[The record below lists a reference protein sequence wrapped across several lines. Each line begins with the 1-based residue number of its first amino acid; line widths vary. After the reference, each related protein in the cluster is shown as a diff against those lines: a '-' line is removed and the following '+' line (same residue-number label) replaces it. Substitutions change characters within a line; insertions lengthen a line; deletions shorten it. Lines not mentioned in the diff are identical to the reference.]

1 MDNKQLAV
9 EILKLSGGKENLKSV
24 THCVTRLRLTVYDTK
39 KINSSEIQALE
50 GVMGTNLV
58 GSQLQVIL
66 GGRVGPVHD
75 ETVVLVGDISES
87 TTDNANSEGII
98 NKFLDTLSGIFVPV
112 IPAIIGAGLLKA
124 ILFTLM
130 FAELVPTD
138 SDIFRFLNVF
148 SDAGFYFLPILLA
161 FSSASKFRANP
172 YVAVVIA
179 GILIH
184 PELITMMNESTS
196 LKFIGIPILSVG
208 YASSVIPIILGIW
221 FMSYVEKGLIKVIPK
236 ILQTVLLPLLTL
248 IITAPVVLAVIGPL
262 GQLAGNALGN
272 GFMALYMSPF
282 SIVAGAIFGAVFPFL
297 VMIGMHNGF
306 SPIMIQTLSTYG
318 VDYILGLNCASN
330 SAQAGA
336 TFAVFLKTKNKEF
349 KSVAGVAALNA
360 ILGITEPALFGVTSR
375 LKKPL
380 IAVSIGGA
388 VGGAIAGFFRVESLG
403 MATGPIIGIP
413 LFIGPTFIY
422 FVISC
427 TVSCILGFILTN
439 IIGFEDIPEKVS
451 ASTTTVSAEEPI
463 VTSIVADETIA
474 SPLEGNIIPIEN
486 VKDNVFAEKVMGDG
500 IAIEPTIGKVV
511 APFDGI
517 IEVAFE
523 TKHAIGLKSYDGCEL
538 LIHVGLDTVELNGSG
553 FTSYIHK
560 GDTVSKGDLL
570 LEFDINAIKKAGYD
584 VTTPI
589 IVTNTPMYKE
599 IVKSNQKGTKTG
611 KDLLTLTTK

>member
-1 MDNKQLAV
+1 MDNKQLALA
-9 EILKLSGGKENLKSV
+9 ILKLSGGKENINAV
-24 THCVTRLRLTVYDTK
+24 THCVTRLRLTVYDTN

-58 GSQLQVIL
+58 GNQLQVIL
-66 GGRVGPVHD
+66 GGRVEAVYD
-75 ETVVLVGDISES
+75 ETAILVGNLIENENND
-87 TTDNANSEGII
+87 TNTEGII

-130 FAELVPTD
+130 FAELISTD
-138 SDIFRFLNVF
+138 SEIFKFLNIF

-161 FSSASKFRANP
+161 FSAATKFKVNP

-184 PELITMMNESTS
+184 PDLISMMNESTS

-221 FMSYVEKGLIKVIPK
+221 FMSYVEKGLRKVTPK

-248 IITAPVVLAVIGPL
+248 IITAPVVLSVIGPVGKL
-262 GQLAGNALGN
+262 VGDALGN

-282 SIVAGAIFGAVFPFL
+282 SALAGALFGAAFPFL

-306 SPIMIQTLSTYG
+306 SPIMMQTLAKYG
-318 VDYILGLNCASN
+318 VDYIMGLNVASN

-388 VGGAIAGFFRVESLG
+388 VGGAIAGFFKVEALG
-403 MATGPIIGIP
+403 IATGPIIGIP

-422 FVISC
+422 FVFSC
-427 TVSCILGFILTN
+427 TVAFIVAFIATN
-439 IIGFEDIPEKVS
+439 IIGFEDISENNTAIVI
-451 ASTTTVSAEEPI
+451 EEPI
-463 VTSIVADETIA
+463 VTAIVANEEVT
-474 SPLEGNIIPIEN
+474 SPLEGKIVPIEE
-486 VKDNVFAEKVMGDG
+486 VKDNVFAEKIMGDG
-500 IAIEPTIGKVV
+500 IAIEPSIGRVV
-511 APFDGI
+511 APFDGV
-517 IEVAFE
+517 IEVAFK
-523 TKHAIGLKSYDGCEL
+523 TKHAIGLKSFDGCEL
-538 LIHVGLDTVELNGSG
+538 LIHVGLDTVELNGKG
-553 FTSYIHK
+553 YTSHIKK

-570 LEFDINAIKKAGYD
+570 LEFDIDAIKQAGYD
-584 VTTPI
+584 IVTPI
-589 IVTNTPMYKE
+589 IITNTTMYQTIEKLSLNE
-599 IVKSNQKGTKTG
+599 TKIG
-611 KDLLTLTTK
+611 EQLLKLTAN